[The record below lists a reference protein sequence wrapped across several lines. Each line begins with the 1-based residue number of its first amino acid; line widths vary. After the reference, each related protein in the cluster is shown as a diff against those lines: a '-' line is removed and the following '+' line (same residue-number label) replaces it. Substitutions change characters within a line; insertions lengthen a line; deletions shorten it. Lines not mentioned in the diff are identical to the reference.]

1 MTCPKCNGHGVLPLT
16 VELHNTFLIVE
27 KLKEASAAQ
36 IQAKLDTAGN
46 FHVTAFNNRLEF
58 LYKLGL
64 LKREKK
70 SRQWIYSLAK

>member
-1 MTCPKCNGHGVLPLT
+1 MNCPKCNGHGKIPLT
-16 VELHNTFLIVE
+16 VDLHNTFLIVE
-27 KLKEASAAQ
+27 KLGTASAAQ
-36 IQAKLDTAGN
+36 IQAELDTAGN

-58 LYKLGL
+58 LFKLGL